1 MQCAAHI
8 RLVQREKEVS
18 MSTPA
23 LFTPITLRGV
33 TFKNRLWIAP
43 MCQYSADD
51 GKVGQWHVMHLGSF
65 ASGGAGLVIAEAT
78 GVVPEGRI
86 SVGCPGLWS
95 DEVAE
100 SWRPVVEFVHSLD
113 AKIGIQLAHAGRK
126 GSRMRDWV
134 GGHAEPQDGGWV
146 TVGPSDN
153 AYEGYPAARALAVH
167 EIQQLV
173 QDFADA
179 AKRAIDVGF
188 DVLEIHSAHGYLL
201 HQFLSPLINERT
213 DEYGG
218 SFENRTRLLLE
229 VVQAVRDVMPT
240 EMPLLVRIS
249 ATDWAEGGW
258 DLDQSQKLAHLL
270 KAAGV
275 DLIDVS
281 TAGAVHHQAVKAGP
295 HFQVPFATAIRNDAE
310 IPTSC
315 VGLITDP
322 EKANAIVEQ
331 GEADVVMIARAALRN
346 PRWPLFAAETL
357 GHRIDIPAQL
367 NRGRTL

>member
-1 MQCAAHI
+1 MRFSSHI
-8 RLVQREKEVS
+8 RLVLREKVVV
-18 MSTPA
+18 MATPA
-23 LFTPITLRGV
+23 LFTPITLRDL

-43 MCQYSADD
+43 MCQYSAED
-51 GKVGQWHVMHLGSF
+51 GKVGQWHVMHLGAF

-100 SWRPVVEFVHSLD
+100 SWRPVVELVHSLD

-126 GSRMRDWV
+126 GSRKREWD
-134 GGHAEPQDGGWV
+134 GGHAEPHDGGWE

-153 AYEGYPAARALAVH
+153 AYQGYPASRALAVH
-167 EIQQLV
+167 EIQRLV
-173 QDFADA
+173 MDFAEA
-179 AKRAIDVGF
+179 ARRAIRVGF
-188 DVLEIHSAHGYLL
+188 DVLEIHAAHGYLL
-201 HQFLSPLINERT
+201 HEFLSPLVNERT

-218 SFENRTRLLLE
+218 SFENRARLLLD
-229 VVQAVRDVMPT
+229 VVHAVRDVMPAG
-240 EMPLLVRIS
+240 MPLLVRIS

-258 DLDQSQKLAHLL
+258 DLDQSKKLAHLL

-281 TAGAVHHQAVKAGP
+281 TAGAVQHQEVKAGP
-295 HFQVPFATAIRNDAE
+295 HFQVPFATAIRQEAE

-322 EKANAIVEQ
+322 VKANAIVEN

-346 PRWPLFAAETL
+346 PRWPLFAAESL
-357 GHRIDIPAQL
+357 GHRIDLPVQL

>member
-1 MQCAAHI
+1 M
-8 RLVQREKEVS
+8 LEKVDS
-18 MSTPA
+18 MTIPA
-23 LFTPITLRGV
+23 LFQPITLRDV

-43 MCQYSADD
+43 MCQYSAID
-51 GKVGQWHVMHLGSF
+51 GRVGQWHLMHLGAL

-78 GVVPEGRI
+78 AVAPEGRI
-86 SVGCPGLWS
+86 SVGCTGIWS
-95 DEVAE
+95 DELAE
-100 SWRPVVEFVHSLD
+100 AWRPIVELTHELD

-126 GSRMRDWV
+126 GSRKREWD
-134 GGHAEPQDGGWV
+134 GGHAEITDGGWQ

-167 EIQQLV
+167 EIQELV
-173 QDFADA
+173 AAFAA
-179 AKRAIDVGF
+179 AATRAINVGF

-201 HQFLSPLINERT
+201 HEFLSPLINERT

-229 VVQAVRDVMPT
+229 VVQAVRAVMPVG
-240 EMPLLVRIS
+240 MPLLVRIS
-249 ATDWAEGGW
+249 ATDWADNGW
-258 DLDQSQKLAHLL
+258 DLDQSIRLAHLL

-281 TAGAVHHQAVKAGP
+281 TAGAVHHQQVKAGP
-295 HFQVPFATAIRNDAE
+295 HFQVPFATGIRKGADV
-310 IPTSC
+310 PVSC

-322 EKANAIVEQ
+322 EKANAIVES
-331 GEADVVMIARAALRN
+331 GESDVVMIARAALRN

-357 GHRIDIPAQL
+357 GHRIDIPKQL
-367 NRGRTL
+367 NRGRTV